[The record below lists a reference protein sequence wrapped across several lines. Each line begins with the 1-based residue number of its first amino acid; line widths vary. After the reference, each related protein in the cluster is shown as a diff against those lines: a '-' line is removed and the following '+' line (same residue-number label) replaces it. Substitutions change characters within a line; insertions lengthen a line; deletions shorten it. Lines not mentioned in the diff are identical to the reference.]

1 MMKEKMKEQS
11 FKPPSNGENLVRE
24 EEGDHSRSSGADI
37 ILDCI
42 SDGVIT
48 IDLHKRVTFLNR
60 AMQTML
66 GYEVDPAGM
75 LLACDVLVQSNIC
88 SSQDCML
95 ERALRGERVSNFEA
109 SVRRRDGTQIPVS
122 INTDF
127 LHDKDGRLIGLVEV
141 IRDISLDRELC
152 AKTAEV
158 SELKH
163 RLGEQTKIDN
173 MVGRGP
179 GMQDVLAKLP
189 SIAASK
195 SSVLITGESG
205 TGKELMAYALHAHSP
220 RKDRPFVVVNCSS
233 LSEGVLES
241 EIFGHV
247 KGAFTNAYADKP
259 GRFEIAHGGTLFLDE
274 VGEISLT
281 TQVKLLGVLERGQ
294 FERVGSNDTVNV
306 DVRIV
311 AATNRNLEEA
321 VRQGRFRED
330 LYYRIRVIPIDLPP
344 LRERTEDIPLL
355 VNHFKEKFNREM
367 GKKISG
373 FTPQCLTALRQYPFP
388 GNIRELQNMI
398 EHAFVCCEQETIE
411 FENLPVDLQR
421 HYWEH
426 RDWTDTESLEAVERQ
441 AIHRA
446 LEKTGWRLKEASQQL
461 GIGRSTLWR
470 KVKQFGL
477 TRQT

>member
-1 MMKEKMKEQS
+1 MAEQA
-11 FKPPSNGENLVRE
+11 FIHPSKDDPSALGEVHGHASA
-24 EEGDHSRSSGADI
+24 EGAET

-48 IDLHKRVTFLNR
+48 IDLHKRVTYVNR
-60 AMQTML
+60 AMQRML
-66 GYEVDPAGM
+66 DYDVDPSGT

-109 SVRRRDGTQIPVS
+109 TVRRRDGSHIPVS

-127 LHDKDGRLIGLVEV
+127 LLDKEGNLIGLVEV
-141 IRDISLDRELC
+141 IRDISLVRELT
-152 AKTAEV
+152 AKTEEV

-163 RLGEQTKIDN
+163 RLGEQIKIDN
-173 MVGRGP
+173 MIGRSP
-179 GMQDVLAKLP
+179 RMQDVLAKLP
-189 SIAASK
+189 SIASSK

-220 RKDRPFVVVNCSS
+220 RKDQPFVVVNCSS

-247 KGAFTNAYADKP
+247 RGAFTNAYTDKP
-259 GRFEIAHGGTLFLDE
+259 GRFEIADGGTIFLDE
-274 VGEISLT
+274 IGELSVT

-294 FERVGSNDTVNV
+294 FERVGSNQTLTV

-330 LYYRIRVIPIDLPP
+330 LYYRIRVIPIMLPP
-344 LRERTEDIPLL
+344 LRERPEDIPLL
-355 VNHFKEKFNREM
+355 VNHFREKFNHEM
-367 GKKISG
+367 GKTISG
-373 FTPQCLTALRQYPFP
+373 LTPQCLTALRQYPFP
-388 GNIRELQNMI
+388 GNIRELQNMV
-398 EHAFVCCEQETIE
+398 EHAFVCCENEMIE
-411 FENLPVDLQR
+411 FEHLPVDLQR

-426 RDWTDTESLEAVERQ
+426 RDWADSESLEAVERQ
-441 AIHRA
+441 AISRA
-446 LEKTGWRLKEASQQL
+446 LEKSGWRLKEASQQL

-477 TRQT
+477 TKQDQ